1 MNSETNFNFKVK
13 KCVSSNVALNKR
25 TILGTMLGNFS
36 CIDLISLHSDA
47 LTVCR
52 NISLKL
58 KFRYLLRS
66 NVQLFEGH

>member
-1 MNSETNFNFKVK
+1 MKSETNSNFRVK
-13 KCVSSNVALNKR
+13 KCVSSNVALNKH
-25 TILGTMLGNFS
+25 TILGALLGISS

-58 KFRYLLRS
+58 KIR
-66 NVQLFEGH
+66 